1 MNPYMLG
8 FLAFVG
14 VTSVVAIVGFVLSKF
29 YGGDGAA
36 SERLEA
42 IVGRS
47 NRKADSSTDLMIKQ
61 ALQEVGKANLLEKL
75 TPEFFKVSKMFEQ
88 ADLKM
93 QPSVLFGIA
102 MAFGFVGAMISTV
115 MVNIYASP
123 IGGLIMFGLPFMWLW
138 FKRASRLKK
147 FAAQLPEAMELV
159 ARALRAGHSL
169 ASGFHVV
176 AHEMPE
182 PISKEF
188 ARVYEEQNLG
198 MTMEDSLQNLCDRV
212 PNLDLRFFV
221 TSVNIQRQTGGD
233 LAEILDRIGHIIR
246 ERFKILGQVK
256 ALTAEGRL
264 SGIVLIAMPIGLF
277 LMMLHMKPDY
287 IELLWTD
294 KLGQQMSGGAII
306 LMLIG
311 SYAIKKI
318 VDIKV

>member
-1 MNPYMLG
+1 MNALL
-8 FLAFVG
+8 LAFFVFVG
-14 VTSVVAIVGFVLSKF
+14 VTGLVGAVSFLVVRGREGSRSAN
-29 YGGDGAA
+29 
-36 SERLEA
+36 RLDA
-42 IVGRS
+42 LVGRGGRS
-47 NRKADSSTDLMIKQ
+47 HDSSSDLLIKQ
-61 ALQEVGKANLLEKL
+61 ALQEVGKADLLEKL
-75 TPEFFKVSKMFEQ
+75 TPEFFRVSKMFEQ
-88 ADLKM
+88 ADVQIK
-93 QPSVLFGIA
+93 PSVLFGIA
-102 MAFGFVGAMISTV
+102 LGFAFVGGLISTLL
-115 MVNIYASP
+115 VNIYVAPVGAS
-123 IGGLIMFGLPFMWLW
+123 LLFSLPFIWLYW
-138 FKRASRLKK
+138 KRGSRLKK

-169 ASGFHVV
+169 AAGLHVV
-176 AHEMPE
+176 ADEMPE

-188 ARVYEEQNLG
+188 GRVYEEQNLG
-198 MTMEDSLQNLCDRV
+198 VSLEEALGHMCDRV

-233 LAEILDRIGHIIR
+233 LAEILDRIGHVIR

-264 SGIVLIAMPIGLF
+264 SGVVLIAMPIGLF

-287 IELLWTD
+287 IELLWKD
-294 KLGQQMSGGAII
+294 PMGIKMSIGAIV